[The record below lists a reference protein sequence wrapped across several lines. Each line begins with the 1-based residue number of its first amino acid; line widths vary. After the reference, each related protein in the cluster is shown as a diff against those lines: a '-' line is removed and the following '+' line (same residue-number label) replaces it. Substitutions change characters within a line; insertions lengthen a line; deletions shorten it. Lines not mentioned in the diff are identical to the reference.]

1 MSPLANTS
9 QNLNK
14 EEINQYDRHL
24 SLEGFGEKNQLK
36 LKNSS
41 VLVVGAGGLGC
52 PVLQYLTAAGVG
64 SIGIIDHDQV
74 DSSNLQ
80 RQILFDHNDIGKP
93 KSEVAATKL
102 SRLNPFIHISPFVE
116 KLTKYNAEKIF
127 SNFDLIIDGTDNF
140 GSRYLINDACVLF
153 GKVLIHGS
161 IHQFEGM
168 VSVFNFQDGPTYRCL
183 FPEQPDANSI
193 PSCAEAGVLGVLPGI
208 IGCWQATEAIKV
220 LTGLGNPLSGKVL
233 IYNALEQNI
242 RTLELHALPK
252 SKVISKLP
260 ETSYSC
266 SSESLLKRKEKPI
279 EEISE
284 EYLKSLLDDGEDILL
299 LDVREDW
306 ERIQYSIRP
315 SLHQPLVSLISDSIV
330 SPIDE
335 LNTQKKIVVYCKA
348 GIRSRVACEALQSI
362 GYKNLLNL
370 SGGIDGWKQAFPEYN
385 GNA

>member
-1 MSPLANTS
+1 
-9 QNLNK
+9 
-14 EEINQYDRHL
+14 
-24 SLEGFGEKNQLK
+24 
-36 LKNSS
+36 
-41 VLVVGAGGLGC
+41 
-52 PVLQYLTAAGVG
+52 
-64 SIGIIDHDQV
+64 
-74 DSSNLQ
+74 
-80 RQILFDHNDIGKP
+80 
-93 KSEVAATKL
+93 
-102 SRLNPFIHISPFVE
+102 
-116 KLTKYNAEKIF
+116 
-127 SNFDLIIDGTDNF
+127 
-140 GSRYLINDACVLF
+140 
-153 GKVLIHGS
+153 
-161 IHQFEGM
+161 M

-233 IYNALEQNI
+233 IYNALKQNI
-242 RTLELHALPK
+242 RTLELHALPE
-252 SKVISKLP
+252 SRVISKLP

-266 SSESLLKRKEKPI
+266 SSESLLKRKEKPF

-315 SLHQPLVSLISDSIV
+315 SFHQPLGSLISDSIV

-348 GIRSRVACEALQSI
+348 GVRSRVACEALQSI